1 MSQTPSTSSS
11 TTSTTP
17 TPQNTCSVT
26 NNLILPTSPSTPAQ
40 TDWDGGIVVISGYNT
55 SSTST
60 AQGYLQSDLT
70 LLSFINEGATAS
82 SESSTTSSVL
92 PVNETG
98 TLNLLPYY
106 QPGSTTQ
113 VNTVYNLLVS
123 QANNYFPVAAVGEI
137 KMGKNFA
144 PVSLPQAAP
153 SNSSSGANAYVFLQ
167 NMMAYPSSPLAQQ
180 FTAALNQDNSTQPA
194 TSSSAAANVNTFFA
208 GTTSFTNVNF
218 NIYSSVS
225 SYASAYAYI
234 WANFQQSYTYHFYTV
249 TPASD
254 NSSSATGST
263 DVKES
268 EQFSSLGTVVFTQSG
283 SSPATNIVTLS
294 QLISS
299 GETPSTPMV
308 CTPAAVSDAN
318 AGYTITW
325 TPKGGTAVGL
335 NFLDGQLVAN
345 NSDGFSGFCLQ
356 TTFMDMAQLTGNSA
370 DTGIPIQALVG
381 VINGSNVIGSA
392 VELSETEGAKWSK
405 GLNDVLTSKT
415 FEAIQI
421 GMSLFFMID
430 IGVKLGSWII
440 EKCNRGE
447 SPSADEVTKAQS
459 DIKDEAQEKA
469 ENAGNDEELKT
480 GDAVGDEQA
489 DVEPSVLNAEAEGSE
504 KLEID
509 EQYTEEGDQAALEDN
524 STITDEDNVT
534 TQEETDLKE
543 VDPESSDAS
552 SELESIQDQLSS
564 NQATIVSENQALGEA
579 SSAEVQQ
586 QDAMVEEEDS
596 DEEED
601 QKEEDEDEEGE
612 FDEDDLADLD
622 G

>member
-1 MSQTPSTSSS
+1 MSQTPSTNTS

-70 LLSFINEGATAS
+70 LLSFIDEGASAS

-92 PVNETG
+92 PLNETG

-137 KMGKNFA
+137 KMGRNFA

-194 TSSSAAANVNTFFA
+194 TSSSAAVNVNAFFA

-254 NSSSATGST
+254 NSSSATGTT

-283 SSPATNIVTLS
+283 YS
-294 QLISS
+294 
-299 GETPSTPMV
+299 
-308 CTPAAVSDAN
+308 PAAVSDAN

-415 FEAIQI
+415 FEVIQI

-440 EKCNRGE
+440 EKCSRGE

-480 GDAVGDEQA
+480 GDAVGTEQA
-489 DVEPSVLNAEAEGSE
+489 DVEPSVLNAEAEESE
-504 KLEID
+504 QSEID
-509 EQYTEEGDQAALEDN
+509 EQFTEEEVQASLEDN

-534 TQEETDLKE
+534 EQEETDLEE

-601 QKEEDEDEEGE
+601 QKEEDEDEDGD

>member
-11 TTSTTP
+11 TTSTTS

-194 TSSSAAANVNTFFA
+194 TSSSAAANVNAFFA

-218 NIYSSVS
+218 NIYSAVS

-283 SSPATNIVTLS
+283 YLPPTNIVTLS

-299 GETPSTPMV
+299 EETPV

-415 FEAIQI
+415 FEVIQI

-440 EKCNRGE
+440 EKCSRGE

-480 GDAVGDEQA
+480 GDAVGTEQA
-489 DVEPSVLNAEAEGSE
+489 DVEPSVLNAEAEESE
-504 KLEID
+504 QSEID
-509 EQYTEEGDQAALEDN
+509 EQFTEEEVQAALEDN

-534 TQEETDLKE
+534 EQEETDLEE

-564 NQATIVSENQALGEA
+564 NQATIVSENQALGDA

-586 QDAMVEEEDS
+586 QDATVEEEDS

-601 QKEEDEDEEGE
+601 QKEEDEDEDGD

-622 G
+622 V

>member
-1 MSQTPSTSSS
+1 MTQTPSTNTS
-11 TTSTTP
+11 TTSTTS

-70 LLSFINEGATAS
+70 LLSFIDEGASAS

-92 PVNETG
+92 PLNETG

-137 KMGKNFA
+137 KMGRNFA

-180 FTAALNQDNSTQPA
+180 FTAALNQDNSASPA
-194 TSSSAAANVNTFFA
+194 TGSSAAVNTFFA

-254 NSSSATGST
+254 NSSSATGTT

-283 SSPATNIVTLS
+283 YSPAAI
-294 QLISS
+294 
-299 GETPSTPMV
+299 
-308 CTPAAVSDAN
+308 SDAN

-325 TPKGGTAVGL
+325 NPKGGTAVGL

-405 GLNDVLTSKT
+405 GFNDVLKSKT

-430 IGVKLGSWII
+430 IGVKLCEWIK
-440 EKCNRGE
+440 EKCSRGE

-469 ENAGNDEELKT
+469 EDAGNDEELKT
-480 GDAVGDEQA
+480 GDAVGEEQA
-489 DVEPSVLNAEAEGSE
+489 NAESSVLNAEAEEAEAS
-504 KLEID
+504 EID
-509 EQYTEEGDQAALEDN
+509 EQFTEEEVQAALEDN
-524 STITDEDNVT
+524 STIDDEVENTDE
-534 TQEETDLKE
+534 EETELED
-543 VDPESSDAS
+543 VNPESSDAS
-552 SELESIQDQLSS
+552 SELESIQDQISS
-564 NQATIVSENQALGEA
+564 TQSTIVSENQALGDA

-586 QDAMVEEEDS
+586 QDATVEEED
-596 DEEED
+596 DDEAEDEKEEEA
-601 QKEEDEDEEGE
+601 DEDGD
-612 FDEDDLADLD
+612 FDDVDDLADLD
-622 G
+622 

>member
-11 TTSTTP
+11 TASTTP
-17 TPQNTCSVT
+17 TSQNTCSVT

-123 QANNYFPVAAVGEI
+123 QANNYFPVAAVGEVQ
-137 KMGKNFA
+137 GRNFKA
-144 PVSLPQAAP
+144 VSLPQAAP

-180 FTAALNQDNSTQPA
+180 FTAALNQDNSTQPV
-194 TSSSAAANVNTFFA
+194 TSSNAAVNVNTFFA

-218 NIYSSVS
+218 NIYSAVS

-283 SSPATNIVTLS
+283 YLPATNIVTLS
-294 QLISS
+294 QLLSS
-299 GETPSTPMV
+299 EETPV

-325 TPKGGTAVGL
+325 NPKGGTAVGL

-415 FEAIQI
+415 FEVIQI

-440 EKCNRGE
+440 EKCSRGE

-489 DVEPSVLNAEAEGSE
+489 DVEPSVLNAEAEESE
-504 KLEID
+504 QSEID
-509 EQYTEEGDQAALEDN
+509 EQFTEEDVQAALEDN
-524 STITDEDNVT
+524 STITDEDYAT
-534 TQEETDLKE
+534 KQEETDLEE

-601 QKEEDEDEEGE
+601 QKEEDEDEDGD

>member
-11 TTSTTP
+11 TISTTP
-17 TPQNTCSVT
+17 TPQNTCTVT

-40 TDWDGGIVVISGYNT
+40 TDWDGGIVVVSGYNT

-137 KMGKNFA
+137 KIGRNFA
-144 PVSLPQAAP
+144 TVSLPQAAP
-153 SNSSSGANAYVFLQ
+153 SNSSSGANAYMFLQ

-180 FTAALNQDNSTQPA
+180 FTAALNQDNSASPA
-194 TSSSAAANVNTFFA
+194 TGSSTAVNTFFA
-208 GTTSFTNVNF
+208 GTTSFANVNF

-249 TPASD
+249 TPATSD
-254 NSSSATGST
+254 SSSATGST
-263 DVKES
+263 SVTET

-283 SSPATNIVTLS
+283 S
-294 QLISS
+294 
-299 GETPSTPMV
+299 M
-308 CTPAAVSDAN
+308 PAAISDAN

-325 TPKGGTAVGL
+325 NPKGGAAVGL
-335 NFLDGQLVAN
+335 NFQDGQLLAN

-370 DTGIPIQALVG
+370 DLGTPIQALVG
-381 VINGSNVIGSA
+381 VINGSNVIGSS
-392 VELSETEGAKWSK
+392 VVLSESEGAKFSK
-405 GLNDVLTSKT
+405 GLNDVLTSKA
-415 FEAIQI
+415 FRIIQI
-421 GMSLFFMID
+421 AMSLYFMID
-430 IGVKLGSWII
+430 IGVKLCEWIK
-440 EKCNRGE
+440 EKCSSDETPSEGE
-447 SPSADEVTKAQS
+447 IADKQADFAEES
-459 DIKDEAQEKA
+459 QEKL
-469 ENAGNDEELKT
+469 EDAGNDEELKT
-480 GDAVGDEQA
+480 GDAVGEEQA
-489 DVEPSVLNAEAEGSE
+489 NAESSVLNAEAEESE
-504 KLEID
+504 ASEID
-509 EQYTEEGDQAALEDN
+509 EQFTEEEVQAALEDN
-524 STITDEDNVT
+524 STIDDEVENTDE
-534 TQEETDLKE
+534 EETELED
-543 VDPESSDAS
+543 VNPESSDAS
-552 SELESIQDQLSS
+552 SELESIQDQISS
-564 NQATIVSENQALGEA
+564 TQSTIVSENQALGDA
-579 SSAEVQQ
+579 SSTEVQQ
-586 QDAMVEEEDS
+586 QDATVEEEND
-596 DEEED
+596 DEAED
-601 QKEEDEDEEGE
+601 EKEEDEDEDGD
-612 FDEDDLADLD
+612 FDDADDLADLD
-622 G
+622 V

>member
-1 MSQTPSTSSS
+1 MSQTPSTSSG

-70 LLSFINEGATAS
+70 LLSFIDEGASAS

-92 PVNETG
+92 PLNETG

-137 KMGKNFA
+137 KMGRNFA

-194 TSSSAAANVNTFFA
+194 TGSSAAVNTFFA

-218 NIYSSVS
+218 NIYSAVS

-283 SSPATNIVTLS
+283 SSPA
-294 QLISS
+294 
-299 GETPSTPMV
+299 
-308 CTPAAVSDAN
+308 AVSDAN

-325 TPKGGTAVGL
+325 NPKGGTAVGL

-392 VELSETEGAKWSK
+392 VELSETEGAKWKK
-405 GLNDVLTSKT
+405 GFNDVLQSKV

-440 EKCNRGE
+440 EKCSRGE

-480 GDAVGDEQA
+480 GDAVGTEQA

-509 EQYTEEGDQAALEDN
+509 EQYTEEGDQAALENN
-524 STITDEDNVT
+524 STISDENDVT
-534 TQEETDLKE
+534 TQEDTDLE
-543 VDPESSDAS
+543 DVNPESSDAS

-601 QKEEDEDEEGE
+601 QKEEDEDEDGD

>member
-1 MSQTPSTSSS
+1 MSQTPSTSSG

-70 LLSFINEGATAS
+70 LLSFIDEGASAS

-92 PVNETG
+92 PLNETG

-137 KMGKNFA
+137 KMGRNFA

-194 TSSSAAANVNTFFA
+194 TGSSAAVNTFFA

-218 NIYSSVS
+218 NIYSAVS

-254 NSSSATGST
+254 NSSSATGTT

-283 SSPATNIVTLS
+283 SSPA
-294 QLISS
+294 
-299 GETPSTPMV
+299 
-308 CTPAAVSDAN
+308 AVSDAN

-325 TPKGGTAVGL
+325 NPKGGTAVGL

-405 GLNDVLTSKT
+405 GFNDVLHSKT

-430 IGVKLGSWII
+430 IGVKTYEWIK
-440 EKCNRGE
+440 EKCSRGE

-469 ENAGNDEELKT
+469 EDAGNDEELKT
-480 GDAVGDEQA
+480 GEAVGEEQVNA
-489 DVEPSVLNAEAEGSE
+489 ESSVLNAEAEESE
-504 KLEID
+504 ASEID
-509 EQYTEEGDQAALEDN
+509 EQFTEEEVQAALEDN
-524 STITDEDNVT
+524 STIDDEVENTDE
-534 TQEETDLKE
+534 EETELED
-543 VDPESSDAS
+543 VNPESSDAS
-552 SELESIQDQLSS
+552 SELESIQDQISS
-564 NQATIVSENQALGEA
+564 TQSTIVSENQALGDA

-586 QDAMVEEEDS
+586 QDATVEEEDD
-596 DEEED
+596 DEAED
-601 QKEEDEDEEGE
+601 EKEEDEDKDGD

>member
-1 MSQTPSTSSS
+1 MSQTPSTNTS

-70 LLSFINEGATAS
+70 LLSFINEGASAS

-137 KMGKNFA
+137 QGRNFKA
-144 PVSLPQAAP
+144 VSLPQAAP

-180 FTAALNQDNSTQPA
+180 FTAALNQDNSTQPV
-194 TSSSAAANVNTFFA
+194 TSSNAAVNVNTFFA

-218 NIYSSVS
+218 NIYSAVS

-283 SSPATNIVTLS
+283 YS
-294 QLISS
+294 
-299 GETPSTPMV
+299 
-308 CTPAAVSDAN
+308 PAAVSDAN

-415 FEAIQI
+415 FEVIQI

-440 EKCNRGE
+440 EKCSRGE

-489 DVEPSVLNAEAEGSE
+489 DVEPSVLNAEAEESE
-504 KLEID
+504 QSEID
-509 EQYTEEGDQAALEDN
+509 EQFTEEGDQAALEDN

-534 TQEETDLKE
+534 KQEETDLEE

-601 QKEEDEDEEGE
+601 QKEEDEDEDGD

>member
-1 MSQTPSTSSS
+1 MTQTPSTNTS
-11 TTSTTP
+11 TTSTTS

-70 LLSFINEGATAS
+70 LLSFIDEGASAS

-92 PVNETG
+92 PLNETG

-113 VNTVYNLLVS
+113 VNTGYNLLVS

-137 KMGKNFA
+137 KMGRNFA

-180 FTAALNQDNSTQPA
+180 FTAALNQDNSASPA
-194 TSSSAAANVNTFFA
+194 TGSSAAVNTFFA

-254 NSSSATGST
+254 NSSSATGTT

-283 SSPATNIVTLS
+283 YSPAGI
-294 QLISS
+294 
-299 GETPSTPMV
+299 
-308 CTPAAVSDAN
+308 SDAN

-325 TPKGGTAVGL
+325 NPKGGTAVGL

-415 FEAIQI
+415 FEVLQI

-440 EKCNRGE
+440 EKCSRGE

-469 ENAGNDEELKT
+469 EDAGNDEELKT
-480 GDAVGDEQA
+480 GDAVGEEQA
-489 DVEPSVLNAEAEGSE
+489 NAESSVLNAEAEEAEAS
-504 KLEID
+504 EID
-509 EQYTEEGDQAALEDN
+509 EQFTEEEVQAALEDN
-524 STITDEDNVT
+524 STIDDEVENTDE
-534 TQEETDLKE
+534 EETELED
-543 VDPESSDAS
+543 VNPESSDAS
-552 SELESIQDQLSS
+552 SELESIQDQISS
-564 NQATIVSENQALGEA
+564 TQSTIVSENQALGDA

-586 QDAMVEEEDS
+586 QDATVEEED
-596 DEEED
+596 DDEAEDEKEEEA
-601 QKEEDEDEEGE
+601 DEDGD
-612 FDEDDLADLD
+612 FDDVDDLADLD
-622 G
+622 

>member
-1 MSQTPSTSSS
+1 MSQTPSTSSG

-70 LLSFINEGATAS
+70 LLSFIDEGASAS

-92 PVNETG
+92 PLNETG

-137 KMGKNFA
+137 KMGRNFA

-194 TSSSAAANVNTFFA
+194 TGSSAAVNTFFA

-234 WANFQQSYTYHFYTV
+234 WANFQQSYTYHFYSI

-254 NSSSATGST
+254 NSSSATGTT

-283 SSPATNIVTLS
+283 SSPA
-294 QLISS
+294 
-299 GETPSTPMV
+299 
-308 CTPAAVSDAN
+308 AVSDAN

-325 TPKGGTAVGL
+325 NPKGGTAVGL

-430 IGVKLGSWII
+430 IGVKTYEWIK
-440 EKCNRGE
+440 EKCSRGE

-469 ENAGNDEELKT
+469 EDAGNDEELKT
-480 GDAVGDEQA
+480 GEAVGEEQVNA
-489 DVEPSVLNAEAEGSE
+489 ESSVLNAEAEESE
-504 KLEID
+504 ASEID
-509 EQYTEEGDQAALEDN
+509 EQFTEEEVQAALEDN
-524 STITDEDNVT
+524 STIDDEVENTDE
-534 TQEETDLKE
+534 EETELED
-543 VDPESSDAS
+543 VNPESSDAS
-552 SELESIQDQLSS
+552 SELESIQDQISS
-564 NQATIVSENQALGEA
+564 TQSTIVSENQALGDA

-586 QDAMVEEEDS
+586 QDATVEEEDD
-596 DEEED
+596 DEAED
-601 QKEEDEDEEGE
+601 EKEEDEDKDGD

>member
-70 LLSFINEGATAS
+70 LLSFIDEGASAS

-137 KMGKNFA
+137 QGRNFKA
-144 PVSLPQAAP
+144 VSLPQAAP

-180 FTAALNQDNSTQPA
+180 FAAALNQDNSTQPA

-254 NSSSATGST
+254 NRSSATGTT

-283 SSPATNIVTLS
+283 SSPA
-294 QLISS
+294 
-299 GETPSTPMV
+299 
-308 CTPAAVSDAN
+308 AVSDAN

-325 TPKGGTAVGL
+325 NPKGGTAVGL

-392 VELSETEGAKWSK
+392 VELSETEGAKWKK
-405 GLNDVLTSKT
+405 GFNDVLQSKV

-440 EKCNRGE
+440 EKCSRGE

-469 ENAGNDEELKT
+469 EDAGNDEELKT

-489 DVEPSVLNAEAEGSE
+489 DVEPSVLNAEAEESE
-504 KLEID
+504 QSEID
-509 EQYTEEGDQAALEDN
+509 EQFTEEDVQAALEDN
-524 STITDEDNVT
+524 STITDEDYDT
-534 TQEETDLKE
+534 KQEETDLEE

-564 NQATIVSENQALGEA
+564 NQATIVSENQALGDA

-601 QKEEDEDEEGE
+601 QKEEDEDEDGD

>member
-1 MSQTPSTSSS
+1 M
-11 TTSTTP
+11 
-17 TPQNTCSVT
+17 
-26 NNLILPTSPSTPAQ
+26 
-40 TDWDGGIVVISGYNT
+40 VISGYNT

-70 LLSFINEGATAS
+70 LLSFIDEGASAS

-92 PVNETG
+92 PLNETG

-113 VNTVYNLLVS
+113 VNTGYNLLVS

-137 KMGKNFA
+137 KMGRNFA

-180 FTAALNQDNSTQPA
+180 FTAALNQDNSASPA
-194 TSSSAAANVNTFFA
+194 TGSSAAVNTFFA

-254 NSSSATGST
+254 NSSSATGTT

-268 EQFSSLGTVVFTQSG
+268 EQFSSLGTVVFIQSG
-283 SSPATNIVTLS
+283 YSPAAI
-294 QLISS
+294 
-299 GETPSTPMV
+299 
-308 CTPAAVSDAN
+308 SDAN

-325 TPKGGTAVGL
+325 NPKGGTAVGL

-415 FEAIQI
+415 FEVLQI

-440 EKCNRGE
+440 EKCSRGE

-469 ENAGNDEELKT
+469 EDAGNDEELKT
-480 GDAVGDEQA
+480 GDAVGEEQA
-489 DVEPSVLNAEAEGSE
+489 NAESSVLNAEAEEAEAS
-504 KLEID
+504 EID
-509 EQYTEEGDQAALEDN
+509 EQFTEEEVQAALEDN
-524 STITDEDNVT
+524 STIDDEVENTDE
-534 TQEETDLKE
+534 EETELED
-543 VDPESSDAS
+543 VNPESSDAS
-552 SELESIQDQLSS
+552 SELESIQDQISS
-564 NQATIVSENQALGEA
+564 TQSTIVSENQALGDA

-586 QDAMVEEEDS
+586 QDATVEEED
-596 DEEED
+596 DDEAEDEKEEEA
-601 QKEEDEDEEGE
+601 DEDGD
-612 FDEDDLADLD
+612 FDDVDDLADLD
-622 G
+622 

>member
-1 MSQTPSTSSS
+1 MSQTPSTSSG

-70 LLSFINEGATAS
+70 LLSFIDEGASAS

-92 PVNETG
+92 PLNETG

-137 KMGKNFA
+137 KMGRNFA

-194 TSSSAAANVNTFFA
+194 TGSSAAVNTFFA

-254 NSSSATGST
+254 NSSSATGTT

-283 SSPATNIVTLS
+283 SSPA
-294 QLISS
+294 
-299 GETPSTPMV
+299 
-308 CTPAAVSDAN
+308 AVSDAN

-325 TPKGGTAVGL
+325 NPKGGTAVGL

-370 DTGIPIQALVG
+370 DIGIPIQALVG

-405 GLNDVLTSKT
+405 GFNDVLHSKT

-440 EKCNRGE
+440 EKCSRGE

-480 GDAVGDEQA
+480 GDAVGTEQA
-489 DVEPSVLNAEAEGSE
+489 DVEPSVLNAEAEESE
-504 KLEID
+504 QSEID
-509 EQYTEEGDQAALEDN
+509 EQFTEEEVQAALEDN
-524 STITDEDNVT
+524 STIDDEVENTDE
-534 TQEETDLKE
+534 EETELED
-543 VDPESSDAS
+543 VNPESSDAS
-552 SELESIQDQLSS
+552 SELESIQDQISS
-564 NQATIVSENQALGEA
+564 TQSTIVSENQALGDA

-586 QDAMVEEEDS
+586 QDATVEEEDD
-596 DEEED
+596 DEAED
-601 QKEEDEDEEGE
+601 EKEEDEDKDGD